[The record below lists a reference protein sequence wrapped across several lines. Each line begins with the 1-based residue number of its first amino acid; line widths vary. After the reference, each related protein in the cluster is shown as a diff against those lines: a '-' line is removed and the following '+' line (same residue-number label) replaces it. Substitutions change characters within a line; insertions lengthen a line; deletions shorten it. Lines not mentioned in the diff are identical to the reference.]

1 MHRLLLVR
9 HGESE
14 WNADGRVQGQGDP
27 PLSAAGRDQARRAA
41 EVIEGVEGPVVASD
55 LRRAR
60 QTAEILAEAL
70 GGGPVVTEPA
80 LREID
85 LGRWSGLTHQEIEAL
100 DPEEYA
106 AWRSGRL
113 DAFPEG
119 ETRRAFAAR
128 ALRGL
133 ERAADEA
140 AALVVAHG
148 GVLRA
153 VERHCGLERGP
164 SFAYLDGFRLEVG
177 DEIRVVERVRLL
189 G

>member
-41 EVIEGVEGPVVASD
+41 KALQGIDRSVVSSD
-55 LRRAR
+55 LRRAKE
-60 QTAEILAEAL
+60 TAEILAEAL
-70 GGGPVVTEPA
+70 GGGPVVTEPS

-85 LGRWSGLTHQEIEAL
+85 VGRWTGLTHPEIEAL
-100 DPEEYA
+100 DPREYA
-106 AWRSGRL
+106 DWRAGRL
-113 DAFPEG
+113 KVVPDG
-119 ETRRAFAAR
+119 EAR
-128 ALRGL
+128 AAFLERILRGIG
-133 ERAADEA
+133 RAADDRV
-140 AALVVAHG
+140 ALVVAHG

-153 VERHCGLERGP
+153 IERHCGLERGP
-164 SFAYLDGFRLEVG
+164 SFGYLDGFRLEIEGEV
-177 DEIRVVERVRLL
+177 RVLERVRLL

>member
-14 WNADGRVQGQGDP
+14 WNAGGRVQGQGDP

-41 EVIEGVEGPVVASD
+41 EAVDGVDGPVVASD

-60 QTAEILAEAL
+60 ETAEILAEAL
-70 GGGPVVTEPA
+70 GLGAVIGEPT

-85 LGRWSGLTHQEIEAL
+85 VGRWSGLTRPEIEAR
-100 DPEEYA
+100 DPEAYA
-106 AWRSGRL
+106 AWREGRL
-113 DAFPEG
+113 EAFPDG
-119 ETRRAFAAR
+119 ESRETFAAR
-128 ALRGL
+128 VLKGL
-133 ERAADEA
+133 ERAVEHG
-140 AALVVAHG
+140 AALAVAHG

-153 VERHCGLERGP
+153 IERHCGLERGP
-164 SFAYLDGFRLEVG
+164 SFGYLDGFRLEVG
-177 DEIRVVERVRLL
+177 SEIRVLERVRLL